1 MTDEQIDD
9 GTLRDE
15 LNVFGFSD
23 TEIDTYLAILEQ
35 GETTVRTVAE
45 AADVTQRAVYNIA
58 ERLEDRDLVRV
69 NDHAS
74 PTTIRAL
81 PPEEAIDALSNR
93 LESVTPTLERRF
105 NETEPKTPEIQIIK
119 ARETAVKRLRRGIA
133 EAENE
138 VLVAVPG
145 HSYDDIEPELRD
157 AVDRG
162 VLVFLL
168 IGGMAD
174 LEVDESRLAETA
186 AVVRSWSE
194 RLPFMYAA
202 DDEAAM
208 IGHSGILSGTH
219 VDEEAVAVTEDNL
232 AGSIVGLYFG
242 AYWPTASEMHVRE
255 PGELPRTFD
264 WFRNSV
270 LEAVLHRREG
280 TDLEAVVRT
289 DEGPEVT
296 GRVSQVR
303 QAFVEPSTNDYT
315 LETSLYIETDDGE
328 VSIGGPGSFIEEYEG
343 DVVTLRPTET

>member
-58 ERLEDRDLVRV
+58 ERLQDRGLVRV

-93 LESVTPTLERRF
+93 LESITPTLENRF

-119 ARETAVKRLRRGIA
+119 ARETAVKRLRRGIS
-133 EAENE
+133 EADHE

-145 HSYDDIEPELRD
+145 HSYEDIEPELRD

-168 IGGMAD
+168 VGGMAD
-174 LEVDESRLAETA
+174 IDADELGLDETA

-194 RLPFMYAA
+194 SLPFMYAA

-219 VDEEAVAVTEDNL
+219 VDKEAVTVTQDNL
-232 AGSIVGLYFG
+232 AGAIVGLYFG
-242 AYWPTASEMHVRE
+242 AYWPAATEVHVRE
-255 PGELPRTFD
+255 PGDLPRTFD
-264 WFRNSV
+264 WFRHSV

-280 TDLEAVVRT
+280 AELEAVVRT
-289 DEGPEVT
+289 DEGPEVA

-303 QAFVEPSTNDYT
+303 QAFVEPATNDYT
-315 LETSLYIETDDGE
+315 LETSLYVETDAGE

-343 DVVTLRPTET
+343 QTVTLQPVEE